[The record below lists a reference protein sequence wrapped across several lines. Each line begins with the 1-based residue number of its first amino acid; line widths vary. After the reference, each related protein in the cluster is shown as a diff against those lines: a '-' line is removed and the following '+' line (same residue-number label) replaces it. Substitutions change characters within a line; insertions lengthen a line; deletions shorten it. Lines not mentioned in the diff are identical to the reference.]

1 MNLNGDKKRNHS
13 KKIPKEKVI
22 CKQSGFNTLIAFSVG
37 ALLGNFINTNNNNK
51 NKNGKRR

>member
-1 MNLNGDKKRNHS
+1 MNLNGDKKQNHS

-37 ALLGNFINTNNNNK
+37 ALLGNFINTNNNKK